1 MSIFSTDKRSCNL
14 QLPCIQNDRKLE
26 RTEIMQKNPLENL
39 CEFVP
44 VPTLDLYS
52 NITDH
57 LEQLSKALENDTF
70 VDTCKITG
78 WWGNIYGTNITTSCR
93 FGKESLIE
101 AFDWLHAHTIRTPF
115 SSTLCLL
122 IETNKGEQF
131 GYAFTR
137 F

>member
-1 MSIFSTDKRSCNL
+1 MK
-14 QLPCIQNDRKLE
+14 
-26 RTEIMQKNPLENL
+26 KNPLENL

-52 NITDH
+52 N
-57 LEQLSKALENDTF
+57 LGSQFEQLSKALENDHS

-78 WWGNIYGTNITTSCR
+78 WWGNKYDTSHTAICR
-93 FGKESLIE
+93 FGKESLAE
-101 AFDWLHAHTIRTPF
+101 AFTWLHAHTVKTPF

-122 IETNKGEQF
+122 VETNEGEQF